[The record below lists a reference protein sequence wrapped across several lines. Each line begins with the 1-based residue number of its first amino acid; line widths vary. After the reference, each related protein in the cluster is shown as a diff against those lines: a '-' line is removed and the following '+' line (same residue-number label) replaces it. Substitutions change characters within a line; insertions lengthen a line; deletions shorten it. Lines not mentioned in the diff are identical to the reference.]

1 MTIPK
6 YKDPT
11 TGQWLPVGLP
21 KSPEI
26 PISDTPPTNG
36 RWWLD
41 TSEEGE
47 LEMYGMKMELLWE
60 NASRTSEFA
69 AQTVNLDL
77 SPYKFCEIV
86 FIWGTS
92 DAEFATLNV
101 STEIGVVS
109 QACFVW
115 NGKIARKYTVSNS
128 GIAFDSGLYAA
139 NSSNNLATSNGK
151 CIPYRIYGI
160 KEGVS

>member
-47 LEMYGMKMELLWE
+47 LEMYGIKMELLWE
-60 NASRTSEFA
+60 NASMDSEFGP
-69 AQTVNLDL
+69 QTINLDL
-77 SPYKFCEIV
+77 SKYSKVKIEFSHYLNESSISFEGRV
-86 FIWGTS
+86 GFDGYGFVMEGSTS
-92 DAEFATLNV
+92 MFRHARNYHVTQTGIQFFDAYEASGANG
-101 STEIGVVS
+101 S
-109 QACFVW
+109 FVKK
-115 NGKIARKYTVSNS
+115 NQRMV
-128 GIAFDSGLYAA
+128 
-139 NSSNNLATSNGK
+139 
-151 CIPYRIYGI
+151 PRRIYGI
-160 KEGVS
+160 KEVS